1 MEIPLEGNPTT
12 AETAAQSMAR
22 TRDGRVFHAAAG
34 MEVLGADG
42 VRVGQVKGARPTDI
56 LVDRAL
62 KRDVYVPFEAV
73 QDVRENQII
82 LTVPA
87 DQVDSMNWPRPPLL
101 STEQG
106 V

>member
-1 MEIPLEGNPTT
+1 MEIPLEGTPTT
-12 AETAAQSMAR
+12 EDTVAHDVAK
-22 TRDGRVFHAAAG
+22 TRDGRVFQAAAG
-34 MEVLGADG
+34 LEVLGADG
-42 VRVGQVKGARPTDI
+42 ARVGQVKAARPPDI

-82 LTVPA
+82 LTIPA

-101 STEQG
+101 STEHG